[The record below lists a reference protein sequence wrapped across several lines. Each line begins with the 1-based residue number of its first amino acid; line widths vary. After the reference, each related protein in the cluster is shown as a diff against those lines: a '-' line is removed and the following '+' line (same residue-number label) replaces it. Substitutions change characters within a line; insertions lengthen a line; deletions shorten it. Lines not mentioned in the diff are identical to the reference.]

1 MKAKELAKLT
11 NVSEQYIRNITK
23 KASDKRALFITLG
36 DKKYS
41 YESRREGIGR
51 PAYFYSELSSEPI
64 KVEIK
69 EKHLNIQ
76 LDNKQKEKL
85 NHKLRIVTEFNDY
98 KDRKKG
104 TVKDFIKYVQKN
116 IDPTYTERKH
126 RLWQKE
132 YKKAGARALIDK
144 RGREK
149 GVTLKLSK
157 EQQRFLIMNFRAFGA
172 GEINYSQLWEQLHRN
187 EERVNGFDFIA
198 WKQNKVPN
206 ICDRGTVQRFIS
218 TYYEKRVIEWTLV
231 TKGVD
236 LNKSYNQPAMGD
248 RKEQYTAKN
257 QCWEIDSTP
266 ADVVIF
272 HEGNQI
278 RPDILAIKDCY
289 SGRCVAALA
298 LKSNTLAIIRLL
310 WKAISTLG
318 IPKTIKGDNGRDYVS
333 EQFQTLLDNLHIR
346 YDKAT
351 AYAGDEK
358 GQVERNFRTIQH
370 SYMRVLAG
378 FIGHNVGHRQKIE
391 QQIAKKDRS
400 AKDEFGNV
408 AKTQTASSE
417 LLNWEEF
424 DDKLQEAVLLWE
436 IDKKRR
442 KGDSPIELWNNCI
455 EPVETMDYQNF
466 LIYAGG
472 HKKRTVQKDGINYE
486 NRSYKS
492 NFIHKY
498 RGQEVYVSENID
510 DMSEIFVFDDEG
522 NFIGSCLDKD
532 ISPMKKEDFMKIK
545 KEFTK
550 ETAGIL
556 KEIRN
561 DKLSARS
568 KSNIKDD
575 LRRIEEAHKESLKPI
590 ETVHLENRDIQEK
603 SKHKKIPKFEDRA
616 TVTVDVST
624 VEKNESIYAEYAI
637 DY

>member
-11 NVSEQYIRNITK
+11 NVSEQYIRSITK

-36 DKKYS
+36 NKKYS

-98 KDRKKG
+98 KQRKKG
-104 TVKDFIKYVQKN
+104 TVKEFIKYVQKN

-126 RLWQKE
+126 RLWQNE

-149 GVTLKLSK
+149 GAVFKLNK
-157 EQQRFLIMNFRAFGA
+157 HQQLFLIGLFRTVAA
-172 GEINYSQLWEQLHRN
+172 GGVNYSQLWEELHRN

-206 ICDRGTVQRFIS
+206 ICDRGVVQRFIS
-218 TYYEKRVIEWTLV
+218 NYYEKRVIEWTLV

-266 ADVVIF
+266 ADIIIF

-289 SGRCVAALA
+289 SGRCVATLA

-318 IPKTIKGDNGRDYVS
+318 MPKFIKGDNGKDYIS
-333 EQFQTLLDNLHIR
+333 EQFQDLLKNIGIKYL
-346 YDKAT
+346 KAT

-370 SYMRVLAG
+370 SYVSILAG

-391 QQIAKKDRS
+391 QRIAKKDRS
-400 AKDEFGNV
+400 AKDEFGNI

-424 DDKLQEAVLLWE
+424 DDKLQEAVMLWE

-442 KGDSPIELWNNCI
+442 KGPSPIELWNNCI
-455 EPVETMDYQNF
+455 EQPKMMDYQNF

-472 HKKRTVQKDGINYE
+472 HVKRTVQKDGINYE
-486 NRSYKS
+486 GRSYRS
-492 NFIHKY
+492 TFIHKY
-498 RGQEVYVSENID
+498 RGQEVFVSENID
-510 DMSEIFVFDDEG
+510 NMSEIFVFDKKG

-532 ISPMKKEDFMKIK
+532 ISPMKKEDFIK
-545 KEFTK
+545 AKKDFVK
-550 ETAGIL
+550 ETTFLL
-556 KEIRN
+556 KEIKHSRI
-561 DKLSARS
+561 SART

-575 LRRIEEAHKESLKPI
+575 LRRIKDAHNESLKPI
-590 ETVHLENRDIQEK
+590 ETVHLDNKDIQEK
-603 SKHKKIPKFEDRA
+603 SKNKKIPIFEDRA
-616 TVTVDVST
+616 TVTVDIST
-624 VEKNESIYAEYAI
+624 VEKSESIYAEYAI